1 MNPRRLEA
9 EALRDAVMAV
19 SGTLDL
25 SPAEKSIVSKVGNG
39 DIGRTLKTGSFVVD
53 HTKRSVYLP
62 IVRGVVP
69 EMLQNFRLPRTQ
81 HQLQAL
87 VTSRPYRRRRCT

>member
-1 MNPRRLEA
+1 DPENRLLWRMSPRRLEA
-9 EALRDAVMAV
+9 EALRDAVLAV

-25 SPAEKSIVSKVGNG
+25 SPAVKSIVTKVGNG
-39 DIGRTLKTGSFVVD
+39 DIGRTLKTGSFAVD

-69 EMLQNFRLPRTQ
+69 EMLRIFDFPE
-81 HQLQAL
+81 
-87 VTSRPYRRRRCT
+87 